1 MVFIV
6 NYYLS
11 LKKINIIQAINIIS
25 FDVPFPANYGGVID
39 VFYKIKEFK
48 AKGIKVYLHCFEY
61 GRAQSKELEALCE
74 KVFYYKRHTG
84 FMSNFSGLPYNV
96 KSRIS
101 AELTK
106 NLLSNDYPILFE
118 VLHTCYLLSDPRL
131 LKRLKVYR
139 HSNIEHDYY
148 KHLAKSEKKLLKK
161 IYLHLEAGKL
171 RSFEKVVNHAD
182 LILAVNECD
191 VSYFKNKYPKVK
203 TEFLPSFH
211 PNNRVI
217 IKEGKGDYI
226 LYNGNLS
233 ISENYSAVI
242 WLIHHVFSKSTIKVK
257 IAGLNPPEFL
267 IEAIKKYQ
275 HIELIANPTD
285 KTMTELIENA
295 HVHVLYTEQATGLK
309 LKLLNV
315 LHTGRFVICNDK
327 MLEGTGLKA
336 NDGLFI
342 CNSAQ
347 DFISQIETVMKK
359 DFNSL
364 LISERKSQLEKFSNQ
379 KNMEKLLGLI
389 NH

>member
-1 MVFIV
+1 M
-6 NYYLS
+6 
-11 LKKINIIQAINIIS
+11 INAINIIS

-48 AKGIKVYLHCFEY
+48 KQGIKVHLHCFEY

-74 KVFYYKRHTG
+74 KVYYYKRQTG

-161 IYLHLEAGKL
+161 IYLKLEAGKL
-171 RSFEKVVNHAD
+171 RSFENVITHAD

-191 VSYFKNKYPKVK
+191 VSYFKDKYPKVK

-211 PNNRVI
+211 ANNSVT

-233 ISENYSAVI
+233 ISENYAAVI
-242 WLIHHVFSKSTIKVK
+242 WLINNVFNKLNHKIK

-267 IEAIKKYQ
+267 ISEVKKHK
-275 HIELIANPTD
+275 HIELVANPDD
-285 KTMTELIENA
+285 KTMNDLIENA
-295 HVHVLYTEQATGLK
+295 HIHVLYTEQATGLK
-309 LKLLNV
+309 LKLVNV

-327 MLEGTGLKA
+327 MIEGTGLKA
-336 NDGLFI
+336 NDGLVI
-342 CNSAQ
+342 CNSSQ
-347 DFISQIETVMKK
+347 DFISQTESIMKK
-359 DFNSL
+359 DFTSQ
-364 LISERKSQLEKFSNQ
+364 LITERKSQLDKFSNQ
-379 KNMEKLLGLI
+379 KNMEKLLGLL
-389 NH
+389 

>member
-1 MVFIV
+1 M
-6 NYYLS
+6 
-11 LKKINIIQAINIIS
+11 INAINIIS

-48 AKGIKVYLHCFEY
+48 KKGIKVYLHCFEY

-74 KVFYYKRHTG
+74 KVYYYKRHTG
-84 FMSNFSGLPYNV
+84 FMNNFSGLPYNV

-161 IYLHLEAGKL
+161 IYLKLEAGKL
-171 RSFEKVVNHAD
+171 KNFESVINHAD

-191 VSYFKNKYPKVK
+191 VSYFKDKYPKVK

-211 PNNRVI
+211 ANNIVS
-217 IKEGKGDYI
+217 IKEGKGDYV

-233 ISENYSAVI
+233 ISENYSAVN
-242 WLIHHVFSKSTIKVK
+242 WLLNNVFHKINHKIK

-267 IEAIKKYQ
+267 VTEIKKHQ
-275 HIELIANPTD
+275 HIELIANPDD
-285 KTMTELIENA
+285 KTMSDLIENA
-295 HVHVLYTEQATGLK
+295 HIHVLYTEQATGLK

-327 MLEGTGLKA
+327 MIEGTGLKA
-336 NDGLFI
+336 NESLVI
-342 CNSAQ
+342 CNSPQ
-347 DFISQIETVMKK
+347 DFISQIESILQKEFT
-359 DFNSL
+359 FQ
-364 LISERKSQLEKFSNQ
+364 LITERKSQLDKFSNQ
-379 KNMEKLLGLI
+379 KNMEKLLGLL
-389 NH
+389 

>member
-1 MVFIV
+1 M
-6 NYYLS
+6 N
-11 LKKINIIQAINIIS
+11 
-25 FDVPFPANYGGVID
+25 
-39 VFYKIKEFK
+39 
-48 AKGIKVYLHCFEY
+48 
-61 GRAQSKELEALCE
+61 
-74 KVFYYKRHTG
+74 
-84 FMSNFSGLPYNV
+84 NFSGLPYNV

-161 IYLHLEAGKL
+161 IYLNLEAGKL
-171 RSFEKVVNHAD
+171 KRFESVINHAD

-191 VSYFKNKYPKVK
+191 VSYFKDKYPKVK

-211 PNNRVI
+211 SNNIVN

-233 ISENYSAVI
+233 ISENYAAVI
-242 WLIHHVFSKSTIKVK
+242 WLINNVFDKLNYKVK
-257 IAGLNPPEFL
+257 IAGLNPPDFL
-267 IEAIKKYQ
+267 SAEIKK
-275 HIELIANPTD
+275 HKHTELIVNPDD
-285 KTMTELIENA
+285 KTMNGLIENA
-295 HVHVLYTEQATGLK
+295 HIHVLYTEQATGLK

-315 LHTGRFVICNDK
+315 MHSGRFVVCNDK

-336 NDGLFI
+336 NDGLVI
-342 CNSAQ
+342 CNSAT
-347 DFISQIETVMKK
+347 DFVSHIETTMKK
-359 DFNSL
+359 NFTSQ
-364 LISERKSQLEKFSNQ
+364 LIAERKSQLEKFSN
-379 KNMEKLLGLI
+379 KRNMEKLLGLI
-389 NH
+389 S

>member
-1 MVFIV
+1 MI
-6 NYYLS
+6 
-11 LKKINIIQAINIIS
+11 KAINIIS

-61 GRAQSKELEALCE
+61 GRTQSKELEALCE
-74 KVFYYKRHTG
+74 KVYYYKRHTG
-84 FMSNFSGLPYNV
+84 FMNNFSGLPYNV

-101 AELTK
+101 TELTK

-131 LKRLKVYR
+131 IKRLKVYR

-148 KHLAKSEKKLLKK
+148 KHLAKSEKRLLKK
-161 IYLHLEAGKL
+161 IYLKLEAGKL
-171 RSFEKVVNHAD
+171 KRFESVINHAD

-191 VSYFKNKYPKVK
+191 VSYFKDKYPKVK

-211 PNNRVI
+211 SNSIIN

-233 ISENYSAVI
+233 ISENYAAVI
-242 WLIHHVFSKSTIKVK
+242 WLINNVFNKLNYKVK

-267 IEAIKKYQ
+267 SAEIEKHK
-275 HIELIANPTD
+275 HIELISNPD
-285 KTMTELIENA
+285 ENKMNELIENA
-295 HVHVLYTEQATGLK
+295 HIHVLYTEQATGLK

-315 LHTGRFVICNDK
+315 MHSGRFVICNDK

-336 NDGLFI
+336 NDSLLI
-342 CNSAQ
+342 C
-347 DFISQIETVMKK
+347 DTPKEFISQIDSAMKK
-359 DFNSL
+359 DFTSQ
-364 LISERKSQLEKFSNQ
+364 LITERKSQLEKFSNQ
-379 KNMEKLLGLI
+379 RNMEKLLGLL
-389 NH
+389 

>member
-1 MVFIV
+1 MI
-6 NYYLS
+6 
-11 LKKINIIQAINIIS
+11 KAINIIS

-48 AKGIKVYLHCFEY
+48 KKGIKVYLHCFEY

-74 KVFYYKRHTG
+74 KVYYYKRHTG

-139 HSNIEHDYY
+139 HSNIEHEYY

-161 IYLHLEAGKL
+161 IYLKLEAGKL
-171 RSFEKVVNHAD
+171 KNFESVINHAD

-191 VSYFKNKYPKVK
+191 VSYFKDKYPKVK

-211 PNNRVI
+211 PNNEVT

-242 WLIHHVFSKSTIKVK
+242 WLINNVFSKSNHKVK

-267 IEAIKKYQ
+267 ISEIKKHK
-275 HIELIANPTD
+275 HIELIANPDD
-285 KTMTELIENA
+285 KTMNYLIENA
-295 HVHVLYTEQATGLK
+295 QIHVLYTEQATGLK

-327 MLEGTGLKA
+327 MIEGTGLKA
-336 NDGLFI
+336 NEGLFV
-342 CNSAQ
+342 CNSPQ
-347 DFISQIETVMKK
+347 NFISEIESVMKK
-359 DFNSL
+359 DFTAQ
-364 LISERKSQLEKFSNQ
+364 LITERKSQLDNFSNQ
-379 KNMEKLLGLI
+379 KNMEKLLGLL
-389 NH
+389 